1 MLGVNLEEAWN
12 QGSLI
17 GPPPSL
23 TGKSSKYTVPLNQMN
38 HNNANPTAN
47 YNNYNNNSS
56 QMISPAQRYGTP
68 SSQPPMLEHFGNSDR
83 PDMVD
88 NQMQNH
94 QAYLKADSMD
104 IPISNPAVTNYVHA
118 GQNSPPPQPSP
129 ELLEIPRLKEQL
141 TQQSNYMMDCQKE
154 VLFMKNLIQQ
164 LKKELHDARQQ
175 HEKNKR
181 KKKWMKVMWMVL
193 LIVLVMI
200 ILAIVVQIMQKV
212 NVMMN
217 QTVLY

>member
-17 GPPPSL
+17 GPPPSM
-23 TGKSSKYTVPLNQMN
+23 TGKSSKCTVPINQ
-38 HNNANPTAN
+38 T
-47 YNNYNNNSS
+47 NNYNNNNT
-56 QMISPAQRYGTP
+56 QMVSPAQRYGTP
-68 SSQPPMLEHFGNSDR
+68 SFQPPMLEHFGNSDR
-83 PDMVD
+83 PDMMD
-88 NQMQNH
+88 NQNQGH
-94 QAYLKADSMD
+94 QAYLKADGMD
-104 IPISNPAVTNYVHA
+104 IPISNPAITGHIHGN
-118 GQNSPPPQPSP
+118 QNSSYSPQPSPPSP

-154 VLFMKNLIQQ
+154 VLFMKNLIHQ

-181 KKKWMKVMWMVL
+181 KKRWMKVMWMVL
-193 LIVLVMI
+193 LMIMVMV
-200 ILAIVVQIMQKV
+200 ILAVVVQIIQKI

-217 QTVLY
+217 QTMLY